1 MPYVTGEQRRRL
13 DSEPVGVVLPQV
25 KGELTYVVFK
35 AALNFLVGT
44 GLHYQ
49 DISDAIAALRDAA
62 NEVHDR
68 ILVPYEKKRTPEER
82 RYAAWRNSR
91 GIKGVE

>member
-1 MPYVTGEQRRRL
+1 MPYIKGEQRRRL

-25 KGELTYVVFK
+25 KGELTYVAFK
-35 AALNFLVGT
+35 AALNYLVGT

-62 NEVHDR
+62 GELHRRVL
-68 ILVPYEKKRTPEER
+68 IPYEDKVIQKNGDVIPPEILELV
-82 RYAAWRNSR
+82 YD
-91 GIKGVE
+91 